1 MGYSKGQVLGVDFT
15 KTYTD
20 GNFDY
25 TPGQT
30 LEDSA
35 GTTFMFVRHTAA
47 KTAGYAGIID
57 QNFTF
62 GSVVTTSLTS
72 AAPLAL
78 GVPQVD
84 IEAPDSGQT
93 YSYSW
98 VAVKGPMNVIGVN
111 GCSADVELYTT
122 SVGGTLNSLVSGNK
136 KVFGLKF
143 TTAVTAAST
152 ATAAYA
158 SSFVTVPDDL

>member
-1 MGYSKGQVLGVDFT
+1 MGYSKGQTLGIDFT
-15 KTYTD
+15 QTYTN
-20 GNFDY
+20 GQFDF
-25 TPGQT
+25 TPGET
-30 LEDSA
+30 REDSA

-47 KTAGYAGIID
+47 KTAGYAAIID
-57 QNFTF
+57 ETFTF
-62 GSVVTTSLTS
+62 GSLITTTLTS
-72 AAPLAL
+72 TAPIAL

-84 IEAPDSGQT
+84 LEAPNSDQT

-98 VAVKGPMNVIGVN
+98 VAIAGPMNVVGVN
-111 GCSADVELYTT
+111 GCSANVELYTT

-152 ATAAYA
+152 PTAAYG
-158 SSFVTVPDDL
+158 TNKIGVPDDL